1 MLIPCSVAG
10 ANCVIYTF
18 EDFSLDTDRQE
29 LFRGKDRIA
38 VEPQVFDLLHYLVRN
53 RERIVSKDDLIAAVW
68 KGRIISESTLTSRI
82 TAVRHAIADRAED
95 QRLLRTIARKGL
107 RFIGEVRE
115 EKSPTA
121 PATAVQMPSE
131 KQADP
136 ARSLVLPDS
145 PSIAVLPFNNLSGDL
160 DQEYFADGIVED
172 IITALS
178 RIKWFFVIARNSS
191 FTYKGKNVD
200 VKQIA
205 RELGVRYVLEG
216 SVRKVGSRVRITGQL
231 IDGSNAVHIWAD
243 TFDGELNDI
252 FELQDRITAS
262 VVSAIEPS
270 LQHAEI
276 ERLKYK
282 PTDKFDAYDL
292 MLHALQQ
299 WHQFT
304 EVSFQAAL
312 DCLDRALV
320 IDPSY
325 APALAMTAYCYAH
338 RRQQGWS
345 KDIEAEATKGLR
357 LASKAV
363 ELAKDDGNVLWMA
376 AAAVWQLE
384 LNWPR
389 ARELARRSVIAN
401 GNSVWGLIVTALIE
415 MTSGNA
421 GEGLSLLR
429 RADRLSPRD
438 PTGWLLA
445 GGMSLAYYLEGK
457 LDDSIQ
463 WSQQALAQNPRYVVA
478 IRLLAANYARLG
490 QPDKAT
496 EWVQQLLKGEP
507 ALTISKQRSRMMFMD
522 ENVWNKLAD
531 GLRLAGLPE

>member
-1 MLIPCSVAG
+1 M
-10 ANCVIYTF
+10 IYKF

-29 LFRGKDRIA
+29 LFRGKDRVAI
-38 VEPQVFDLLHYLVRN
+38 EPQVFDLLHYLVRN
-53 RERIVSKDDLIAAVW
+53 RHRVVSKDDLIAAVW

-82 TAVRHAIADRAED
+82 TAVRHAITDRAED

-107 RFIGEVRE
+107 RFVGEVRE
-115 EKSPTA
+115 EKNPTA
-121 PATAVQMPSE
+121 PVQSPSE

-136 ARSLVLPDS
+136 ARSLALPDS
-145 PSIAVLPFNNLSGDL
+145 PSIAVLPFNNLSGDPEQ
-160 DQEYFADGIVED
+160 DYFADGIVED

-178 RIKWFFVIARNSS
+178 RIKWFFIIARNSS

-216 SVRKVGSRVRITGQL
+216 SVRKVGKRVRITGQL

-243 TFDGELNDI
+243 TFDGVLNDI

-276 ERLKYK
+276 ARLKYK

-345 KDIEAEATKGLR
+345 KDIDAEASKGLR

-384 LNWPR
+384 LNRQR
-389 ARELARRSVIAN
+389 ARELARRSVAAN

-415 MTSGNA
+415 MTSGNPA
-421 GEGLSLLR
+421 EGLTLLR

-445 GGMSLAYYLEGK
+445 GGMSLAYYLQDK
-457 LDDSIQ
+457 FDDSIQ
-463 WSQQALAQNPRYVVA
+463 WSQKALAQNPRYVVA

-490 QPDKAT
+490 QSDKAA

>member
-1 MLIPCSVAG
+1 M
-10 ANCVIYTF
+10 IYTF
-18 EDFSLDTDRQE
+18 EDYSLDVERQE
-29 LFRGKDRIA
+29 LRRGEDRVV
-38 VEPQVFDLLHYLVRN
+38 VEPQVFDLLHYLIRN
-53 RERIVSKDDLIAAVW
+53 RDRVVSKDDLIAAVW

-82 TAVRHAIADRAED
+82 TAVRHAIGDRAED

-107 RFIGEVRE
+107 RFVGDVRE
-115 EKSPTA
+115 GESPTA
-121 PATAVQMPSE
+121 VAGAMHATE
-131 KQADP
+131 KQTDP
-136 ARSLVLPDS
+136 ARSLAIPDS
-145 PSIAVLPFNNLSGDL
+145 PSIAVLPFNNLSGDPE
-160 DQEYFADGIVED
+160 QEYFADGVVED

-200 VKQIA
+200 VKLIA

-216 SVRKVGSRVRITGQL
+216 SVRKVGNRVRITGQL
-231 IDGSNAVHIWAD
+231 IDGGNAVHIWAD
-243 TFDGELNDI
+243 TFDGVLDDI

-270 LQHAEI
+270 LQNAEI

-304 EVSFQAAL
+304 EESFVAAL
-312 DCLDRALV
+312 DCLERALV

-325 APALAMTAYCYAH
+325 APAMAMTAYCYAH
-338 RRQQGWS
+338 RRQQGWA
-345 KDIEAEATKGLR
+345 KDIEGEAAKGLR

-363 ELAKDDGNVLWMA
+363 ELAKNDGDVLWMA

-384 LNWPR
+384 LNRQR
-389 ARELARRSVIAN
+389 AKELARRSLAAN

-415 MTSGNA
+415 MTSGNPA
-421 GEGLSLLR
+421 EGLELLR

-445 GGMSLAYYLEGK
+445 GGMSLAYYLEEK
-457 LDDSIQ
+457 FEDSIF
-463 WSQQALAQNPRYVVA
+463 WSQKALAQNSRYVVA

-490 QPDKAT
+490 QPDKAS
-496 EWVQQLLKGEP
+496 ERVQQLLKGDP
-507 ALTISKQRSRMMFMD
+507 TLTIAKQHSRMMFMD
-522 ENVWNKLAD
+522 VSVWNKVAD

>member
-1 MLIPCSVAG
+1 M
-10 ANCVIYTF
+10 IYTF

-53 RERIVSKDDLIAAVW
+53 RHRVVSKDDLIAAVW

-82 TAVRHAIADRAED
+82 TAVRHAIADRAEN

-115 EKSPTA
+115 ERNSAA
-121 PATAVQMPSE
+121 PVIAAQMPSE
-131 KQADP
+131 TQADP
-136 ARSLVLPDS
+136 ARSLALPDS
-145 PSIAVLPFNNLSGDL
+145 PSIAVLPFNNLSGDPE
-160 DQEYFADGIVED
+160 QEYFADGIVED

-200 VKQIA
+200 VKQVA

-216 SVRKVGSRVRITGQL
+216 SVRKVGNKVRITGQL

-243 TFDGELNDI
+243 TFDGVLDDI
-252 FELQDRITAS
+252 FDLQDRITAS

-270 LQHAEI
+270 LQHAEF

-304 EVSFQAAL
+304 EASFQAAL
-312 DCLDRALV
+312 DCLDRAIV

-325 APALAMTAYCYAH
+325 APALAMAAYCYAH
-338 RRQQGWS
+338 RRQQGWA
-345 KDIEAEATKGLR
+345 KDIEAEASKGLR

-363 ELAKDDGNVLWMA
+363 DLAKDDGNVLWMA

-384 LNWPR
+384 LNRQR
-389 ARELARRSVIAN
+389 ARELARRSVAAN

-415 MTSGNA
+415 MTSGNSA
-421 GEGLSLLR
+421 EGLSLLQ
-429 RADRLSPRD
+429 RANRLSPRD

-457 LDDSIQ
+457 FDDSIQ
-463 WSQQALAQNPRYVVA
+463 WSQKALAQNPRYVVA
-478 IRLLAANYARLG
+478 IRLLAANYARLE
-490 QPDKAT
+490 QPDKAM
-496 EWVQQLLKGEP
+496 ERVQQLLKGEP

-522 ENVWNKLAD
+522 EKVWNKLAD
-531 GLRLAGLPE
+531 GLRLAGLPD

>member
-1 MLIPCSVAG
+1 
-10 ANCVIYTF
+10 
-18 EDFSLDTDRQE
+18 
-29 LFRGKDRIA
+29 
-38 VEPQVFDLLHYLVRN
+38 VFDLLQYLIRSRGRV
-53 RERIVSKDDLIAAVW
+53 VSKDDLIADVW
-68 KGRIISESTLTSRI
+68 KGRIVSESTISSRI
-82 TAVRHAIADRAED
+82 TAVRHAISDPAEE
-95 QRLLRTIARKGL
+95 QRLIRTIARKGI
-107 RFIGEVRE
+107 RFVGDVRE
-115 EKSPTA
+115 ETAAAA
-121 PATAVQMPSE
+121 PA
-131 KQADP
+131 
-136 ARSLVLPDS
+136 LPNS
-145 PSIAVLPFNNLSGDL
+145 PSIAVLAFNNLSGDP

-178 RIKWFFVIARNSS
+178 RLKWLFVIARNSS

-216 SVRKVGSRVRITGQL
+216 SVRKVGNKVRITGQL
-231 IDGSNAVHIWAD
+231 IDGGSAVHIWAE
-243 TFDGELNDI
+243 TFDGVLEDI

-304 EVSFQAAL
+304 EESFKAAL

-338 RRQQGWS
+338 RRQQGWA
-345 KDIEAEATKGLR
+345 KDIEAEAAKGLR
-357 LASKAV
+357 LASQAV
-363 ELAKDDGNVLWMA
+363 DLAKNDGNVLWMA

-384 LNWPR
+384 LNLPR
-389 ARELARRSVIAN
+389 AKELARRSVAAN
-401 GNSVWGLIVTALIE
+401 GNSVWALIVTALIE
-415 MTSGNA
+415 MTSGNPS
-421 GEGLSLLR
+421 EGLNLLQ

-445 GGMSLAYYLEGK
+445 GGMSLAYYLE
-457 LDDSIQ
+457 DIFENSIE
-463 WSQQALAQNPRYVVA
+463 WSQKALAQNPRYIVA

-490 QPDKAT
+490 HPAKAS
-496 EWVQQLLKGEP
+496 EYVQQLLKADP
-507 ALTISKQRSRMMFMD
+507 TLTISKQRSRMMFMD
-522 ENVWNKLAD
+522 PDVWNKLAH

>member
-1 MLIPCSVAG
+1 M
-10 ANCVIYTF
+10 IYKF

-29 LFRGKDRIA
+29 LFRGKDRVAI
-38 VEPQVFDLLHYLVRN
+38 EPQVFDLLHYLVRN
-53 RERIVSKDDLIAAVW
+53 RHRVVSKDDLIAAVW

-82 TAVRHAIADRAED
+82 TAVRHAITDRAED

-107 RFIGEVRE
+107 RFVGEVRE
-115 EKSPTA
+115 EKNPTA
-121 PATAVQMPSE
+121 PVQSPSE

-136 ARSLVLPDS
+136 ARSLALPDS
-145 PSIAVLPFNNLSGDL
+145 PSIAVLPFNNLSGDPEQ
-160 DQEYFADGIVED
+160 DYFADGIVED

-178 RIKWFFVIARNSS
+178 RIKWFFIIARNSS

-216 SVRKVGSRVRITGQL
+216 SVRKVGKRVRITGQL

-243 TFDGELNDI
+243 TFDGVLNDI

-276 ERLKYK
+276 ARLKYK

-292 MLHALQQ
+292 MLQALQQ

-345 KDIEAEATKGLR
+345 KDIDAEASKGLR

-384 LNWPR
+384 LNRQR
-389 ARELARRSVIAN
+389 ARELARRSVAAN

-415 MTSGNA
+415 MTSGNPA
-421 GEGLSLLR
+421 EGLTLLR

-445 GGMSLAYYLEGK
+445 GGMSLAYYLQDK
-457 LDDSIQ
+457 FDDSIQ
-463 WSQQALAQNPRYVVA
+463 WSQKALAQNPRYVVA

-490 QPDKAT
+490 QSDKAA